1 MKFSELSADGWA
13 ELAPY
18 LDTAVLPVTGLQG
31 TEMPHEATAALE
43 RLRDILD
50 LIEIPFKGR
59 IVTYPACQYGTWTPE
74 LRSQL
79 QVLSSNLRQVGFKYV
94 VIVMAIGVP
103 AEAKEETG
111 ADMIISLDA
120 QGELP
125 SGTDVNDAVR
135 QLWLGRA

>member
-18 LDTAVLPVTGLQG
+18 LDTAVLPVSGLQG
-31 TEMPHEATAALE
+31 TEMPHEATAVLE
-43 RLRDILD
+43 RLRDVLD

-74 LRSQL
+74 LSSQL
-79 QVLSSNLRQVGFKYV
+79 QSLSSNLRQVGFKYV
-94 VIVMAIGVP
+94 VIVMAFGAP
-103 AEAKEETG
+103 SEAKVETG
-111 ADMIISLDA
+111 ADLIISLSE